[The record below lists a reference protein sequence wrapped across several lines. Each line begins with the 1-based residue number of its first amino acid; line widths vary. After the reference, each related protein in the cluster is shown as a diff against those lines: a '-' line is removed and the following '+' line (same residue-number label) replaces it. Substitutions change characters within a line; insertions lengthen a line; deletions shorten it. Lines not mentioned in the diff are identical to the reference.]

1 VSVNTPVDPS
11 QFDIE
16 AIDLSD
22 RDFWA
27 EPPAVR
33 HAVFD
38 KLRSERP
45 FAFFDEPTME
55 GMEPEPGDGPVARPT
70 SASSTAP

>member
-1 VSVNTPVDPS
+1 MSVNTPAGPVDSPEL
-11 QFDIE
+11 DIE

-38 KLRSERP
+38 KLRAERP
-45 FAFFDEPTME
+45 IAFIATHN
-55 GMEPEPGDGPVARPT
+55 R
-70 SASSTAP
+70 